1 MKINEEY
8 NYIVLANDIDKVFLA
23 KFSEYPIIDDNLS
36 YNDLRA
42 KLEFHTAKR
51 IVFNNTFYGLRDK
64 EKIEIINL
72 LKKQNIKFIL
82 ITSNVEDTLYADYIM
97 VYDGKN
103 IILEGLKNIVL
114 KEEKLLKKVGYG
126 LPFVVDLAIQLSYY
140 DIFSKIYFDMD
151 ELVDDLWN

>member
-1 MKINEEY
+1 
-8 NYIVLANDIDKVFLA
+8 
-23 KFSEYPIIDDNLS
+23 
-36 YNDLRA
+36 
-42 KLEFHTAKR
+42 
-51 IVFNNTFYGLRDK
+51 
-64 EKIEIINL
+64 
-72 LKKQNIKFIL
+72 
-82 ITSNVEDTLYADYIM
+82 M

-126 LPFVVDLAIQLSYY
+126 LPFVVDLAIQLNYY